1 MVTRYLQ
8 KKNYTTVWKRL
19 REVSEISRCKKACD
33 EGSIQ
38 IRQLMKLK
46 QRELVSLSNNYP
58 IVWVL

>member
-19 REVSEISRCKKACD
+19 REVSEISRFKEACD
-33 EGSIQ
+33 EESIQ